1 MKQIVL
7 VIFLSF
13 LITFG
18 MSAASADLVDFAM
31 DVTDNVI
38 DAIEFG
44 GRPAMNR
51 IQEHMLSLN
60 VDSMSLEQR
69 REIYESYRVSSG
81 FAILRNVFIG
91 FGNGSKRQGDSWGT
105 LIGSIGDGLGIGLLT
120 ASATC
125 FLIDLMTFQ
134 TIGAATGS
142 QEVGSL
148 SDSPLMGATKA
159 LAISGAIVIGVNRLI
174 GIIPPLVYSARY
186 NSKLRDGLGLDKDL
200 NLVAG
205 PVVDPIT
212 GDSGIMMM
220 ASVSF

>member
-1 MKQIVL
+1 MSLL
-7 VIFLSF
+7 VA
-13 LITFG
+13 FG
-18 MSAASADLVDFAM
+18 LAAAAADLGDLAL
-31 DVTDNVI
+31 DVAGNVI
-38 DAIEFG
+38 DAIEYG

-51 IQEHMLSLN
+51 IEEHMLSLN
-60 VDSMSLEQR
+60 VDSMNLEQR
-69 REIYESYRVSSG
+69 REIYEAYKVSSG
-81 FAILRNVFIG
+81 VAILRNVFIG
-91 FGNGSKRQGDSWGT
+91 FGNGSKHQGDTWGT
-105 LIGSIGDGLGIGLLT
+105 LIGGIGDGLGIGLLT

-159 LAISGAIVIGVNRLI
+159 LALSGAIVIGVNRLI

-205 PVVDPIT
+205 PVVDPLT
-212 GDSGIMMM
+212 GESGIVMM
-220 ASVSF
+220 ASISF